1 MKVILTPKE
10 SEKIFYDSLCN
21 AVGTGYM
28 QGYGI
33 ELVCED
39 SDYDKAEK
47 ALIEQGISP
56 CIEDIWMQILRSGGT
71 LTFKDIEGEKENTKY
86 IPISARKEA
95 MIFIIV
101 IFSLKKRKPIAF
113 IVKNMETKKS
123 KEAEAISM
131 LLKA

>member
-71 LTFKDIEGEKENTKY
+71 LTFKDIEGEKENTK
-86 IPISARKEA
+86 SVTLKEVHEKVCNCSIQILCNFNDENDDVNDA
-95 MIFIIV
+95 DAVLQTVFYGEMIFG
-101 IFSLKKRKPIAF
+101 
-113 IVKNMETKKS
+113 
-123 KEAEAISM
+123 
-131 LLKA
+131 